1 MKPVPY
7 QPGAQPTQPDQT
19 VLQDQTAV
27 QLTPPQQ
34 TALNHTGLDKAGLAQ
49 AAPGIAGQGQ
59 TVLDLANPEKRFCPV
74 CASEAG
80 ERFCPVDGTLMVRRV
95 KLDPA
100 RLAYAPG
107 HVIDGRYRIVRA
119 IGRGGFGAVFAA
131 VHTGTGQQV
140 ALKVLHVDTA
150 HDNQQIIRR
159 FWQEAQITARL
170 RHANTVRV
178 FDVGQTEEG
187 AFYLTMEH
195 LHGRTLDDELAER
208 PGQCLSE
215 AESAAIGIE
224 ICKSLQEAHR
234 AGLVHRDLKPAN
246 VMLCESGDRGDEA
259 AVAGRWQVKVL
270 DFGIARTVDSSL
282 TGQGSALGTPA
293 FMSPEQCRGRDVDA
307 RSDLYSLG
315 ILLYRCATGRL
326 PFVDDNPLAVL
337 FHHADTP
344 PPDPRTVGSQQT
356 TQRMAECLLKA
367 LQKSPEQRF
376 GDARE
381 MQQALQTV
389 LLSDKGLAG
398 GAGLDM
404 AGHRAATVLLDTAK
418 QPELVAATAS
428 VAVAG
433 AGAVSTKRPAT
444 PEAET
449 ALSAVVPKWP
459 WKAMAGGLGA
469 LVALGVVL
477 ALVDNAQPEPEVVAP
492 GPAQIAPMA
501 GSAVPAAPAA
511 PVALPLAVSPAAAQP
526 APAVLPQL
534 PATAGPSARP
544 APAAAPR
551 QAPAAAAKA
560 RPAPQ
565 PSEFAMPADPPA
577 RAPVGPKPAEKVGE
591 KTPEKPPETPAK
603 PVKPV
608 PEKTH
613 EKPMPLD

>member
-1 MKPVPY
+1 MKPVPD

-19 VLQDQTAV
+19 VL

-49 AAPGIAGQGQ
+49 VAPGIAGQGH

-326 PFVDDNPLAVL
+326 PFMDDNPLAVL

-344 PPDPRTVGSQQT
+344 PPDPRAVGSQQT
-356 TQRMAECLLKA
+356 TQLMAECLLKA

-376 GDARE
+376 ADARE

-398 GAGLDM
+398 PVGLDM
-404 AGHRAATVLLDTAK
+404 AGHRAATMLLDTAD

-428 VAVAG
+428 AAVA
-433 AGAVSTKRPAT
+433 TRRPVTSDA
-444 PEAET
+444 EAEP
-449 ALSAVVPKWP
+449 AAAAPKWP

-469 LVALGVVL
+469 LIVLSVVL
-477 ALVDNAQPEPEVVAP
+477 ALIDNAQSEPEVVAA

-501 GSAVPAAPAA
+501 GSAVPPPVAALPVPPSPVAHESAPAVAPQLPAPTAPAA
-511 PVALPLAVSPAAAQP
+511 PKAPPVAS
-526 APAVLPQL
+526 
-534 PATAGPSARP
+534 
-544 APAAAPR
+544 APR
-551 QAPAAAAKA
+551 TTAPAKA
-560 RPAPQ
+560 RPAPH
-565 PSEFAMPADPPA
+565 PSEFAMPADPPV
-577 RAPVGPKPAEKVGE
+577 RPPVGPKSAVTVTEKV
-591 KTPEKPPETPAK
+591 PEKAPETPVK
-603 PVKPV
+603 PVKPA
-608 PEKTH
+608 PEKPH